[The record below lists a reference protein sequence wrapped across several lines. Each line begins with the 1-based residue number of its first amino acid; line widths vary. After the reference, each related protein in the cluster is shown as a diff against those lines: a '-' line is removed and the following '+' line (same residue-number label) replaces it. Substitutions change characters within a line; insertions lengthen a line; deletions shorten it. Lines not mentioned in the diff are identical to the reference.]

1 MKTLEVETLLEYIPL
16 GAVPHKVELQSAGG
30 TKVSTSKSK
39 KGVSPGKY
47 RMHPL

>member
-1 MKTLEVETLLEYIPL
+1 MKTPEVETLLECIPL
-16 GAVPHKVELQSAGG
+16 DAVPHKVKFQSASG

-39 KGVSPGKY
+39 KGVSPGKH